1 MIVIF
6 LQDINFIR
14 IKLYSRA
21 SNNVNINSIS
31 MRELNAKNVVNE
43 VVDEDKERQFIE
55 KAFSDALESQD
66 KQVEFFLNYN

>member
-1 MIVIF
+1 
-6 LQDINFIR
+6 
-14 IKLYSRA
+14 
-21 SNNVNINSIS
+21 